1 MQYNRTG
8 RSGLLLPQISLGLWH
23 NFGSVDDFATAEGI
37 VKTAFDKGIT
47 HFDLANNYG
56 PIPGSAETNFGK
68 ILQRNFPGYLRDELV
83 ISTKAGYKMWEG
95 PYGDWGSRKYLI
107 SSLNQSLQRMGLEY
121 VDIFYSHRFDPNT
134 PLEETMQALDFAV
147 RSGKALYAGISNY
160 NREQTQRATAILK
173 ELGTPCLI
181 HQVKYSLFVREPENG
196 LLDVLDENGVGCIAF
211 SPLAQG
217 LLTDKYING
226 IPEHSRAAKASGHL
240 QPEEIT
246 FEKVEKIR
254 ALHTVAKERKQSL
267 AQLAIAWLLKD
278 TRITS
283 VLVGASSEAQLLDN
297 LLALDN
303 TLFTAD
309 ELAEIERILK

>member
-1 MQYNRTG
+1 
-8 RSGLLLPQISLGLWH
+8 
-23 NFGSVDDFATAEGI
+23 
-37 VKTAFDKGIT
+37 
-47 HFDLANNYG
+47 
-56 PIPGSAETNFGK
+56 
-68 ILQRNFPGYLRDELV
+68 
-83 ISTKAGYKMWEG
+83 
-95 PYGDWGSRKYLI
+95 
-107 SSLNQSLQRMGLEY
+107 
-121 VDIFYSHRFDPNT
+121 
-134 PLEETMQALDFAV
+134 
-147 RSGKALYAGISNY
+147 
-160 NREQTQRATAILK
+160 
-173 ELGTPCLI
+173 
-181 HQVKYSLFVREPENG
+181 
-196 LLDVLDENGVGCIAF
+196 LDENGVGCIAF

-226 IPEHSRAAKASGHL
+226 IPELSRAAKASGHL

-246 FEKVEKIR
+246 FEKVGKIR
-254 ALHTVAKERKQSL
+254 ALHSVAKERKQSL